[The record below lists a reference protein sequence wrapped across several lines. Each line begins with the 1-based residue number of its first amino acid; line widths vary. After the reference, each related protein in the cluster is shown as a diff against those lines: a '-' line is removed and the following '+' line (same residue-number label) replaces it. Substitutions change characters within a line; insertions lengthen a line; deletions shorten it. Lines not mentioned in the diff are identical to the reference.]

1 MLKFIILLI
10 FATSL
15 TMPLQSVDGLSCAD
29 GYMIDPDHDSS
40 DPSNYGFMGKCV
52 PNPDYNP
59 PPLEQ
64 VPIEALLQALDTI
77 DDLLDTIDELE
88 STATATEQ
96 SPTESTSILD
106 NPTILILLILV
117 IVILIIMIRNNLGN
131 RNN

>member
-10 FATSL
+10 FTTSL
-15 TMPLQSVDGLSCAD
+15 TIPLQSVDGNSCAD

-59 PPLEQ
+59 PL
-64 VPIEALLQALDTI
+64 INDEALLQALDTI

>member
-15 TMPLQSVDGLSCAD
+15 TIPLQSVDGLSCD
-29 GYMIDPDHDSS
+29 YPKSIPDPNYKYDPDTFSMQS
-40 DPSNYGFMGKCV
+40 CV

>member
-10 FATSL
+10 FATTI
-15 TMPLQSVDGLSCAD
+15 TMPLQSVDGNSCAD

-59 PPLEQ
+59 PL
-64 VPIEALLQALDTI
+64 INDEALLQALDTI
-77 DDLLDTIDELE
+77 DDLLDTIGELE
-88 STATATEQ
+88 STATEE
-96 SPTESTSILD
+96 SSTSILD

-117 IVILIIMIRNNLGN
+117 IVILIIVIRRNLGN
-131 RNN
+131 GNI

>member
-15 TMPLQSVDGLSCAD
+15 TIPLQSVDGLSCAD
-29 GYMIDPDHDSS
+29 GYMIDPDYYD
-40 DPSNYGFMGKCV
+40 DVTDIPNMGKCV

-59 PPLEQ
+59 PPL
-64 VPIEALLQALDTI
+64 INDEALLQALDTI

-88 STATATEQ
+88 S
-96 SPTESTSILD
+96 STSILD

-117 IVILIIMIRNNLGN
+117 IVILAIIAIR
-131 RNN
+131 RNFG

>member
-15 TMPLQSVDGLSCAD
+15 TMPLQSVDGNSCAD

-59 PPLEQ
+59 PPL
-64 VPIEALLQALDTI
+64 INDEALLQALDTI

-88 STATATEQ
+88 SSESTSINE
-96 SPTESTSILD
+96 ESTSILD

>member
-29 GYMIDPDHDSS
+29 GYMPDPNYEYDPDTFSMQS
-40 DPSNYGFMGKCV
+40 CV
-52 PNPDYNP
+52 PNPDYK
-59 PPLEQ
+59 PLINVETLQ
-64 VPIEALLQALDTI
+64 DLLVTI
-77 DDLLDTIDELE
+77 DQTQRTSE
-88 STATATEQ
+88 
-96 SPTESTSILD
+96 ESTSILD